1 MKRIFA
7 MILAL
12 SMLALVLCSCAKTKV
27 EPKVTR
33 GDIPKVEPTNAK
45 AAGDLL
51 KDFVVIE
58 VEGKDADDKFKSGM
72 LDFAVRL
79 MQSTLDEN
87 KKSSLV
93 SPLSV
98 IVALGMTANG
108 ANGET
113 KEEFEKLFGFSV
125 DEANAYLYTLAH
137 SLYNGDGAKVELAN
151 SIWFGKDGRIAVHD
165 DFLQINKNYYD
176 AQAYEED
183 FFSQKTVDKIN
194 KWVSKHTDKMIDQII
209 DSIDPDTVMLLIN
222 ALVFDALWSKPYENF
237 QCQKGTFNAYD
248 KSKSDATF
256 MRSEETLIRT
266 KNAIGF
272 RKYYKNGYEF
282 VAMLPDGDVIDY
294 VNSLTGD
301 ELGKILSGKQNDYG
315 YRAKAYLPK
324 FEYDY
329 DVSLYKA
336 LESMGLKKAFS
347 SSEADLSGIGSSPW
361 GNLYIGDVLHKTHIE
376 MTQAGTRA
384 AAVTAVEI
392 LAESVAGPKKLVDV
406 KLDRPFVYYIVDC
419 NTSLPIFMGVVTEI
433 N

>member
-7 MILAL
+7 MILAF
-12 SMLALVLCSCAKTKV
+12 SMLALVLCSCAKTKA

-51 KDFVVIE
+51 KDFVAIE

-165 DFLQINKNYYD
+165 DFLQVNKNYYD

-183 FFSQKTVDKIN
+183 FFDQKTVDKIN
-194 KWVSKHTDKMIDQII
+194 KWVKEHTDDMIDEII
-209 DSIDPDTVMLLIN
+209 DAIDPDAVMFLIN
-222 ALVFDALWSKPYENF
+222 ALVFDALWAEQYNDS
-237 QCQKGTFNAYD
+237 QCEKGTFTAYD
-248 KSKSDATF
+248 KTKSKVTF
-256 MRSEETLIRT
+256 MMSTETYISA
-266 KNAIGF
+266 NGAVGF
-272 RKYYKNGYEF
+272 RKYYAGNYAF

-301 ELGKILSGKQNDYG
+301 ELGQILSGRKNDYSCT
-315 YRAKAYLPK
+315 ANAYLPK

-329 DVSLYKA
+329 NIDLYKA
-336 LESMGLKKAFS
+336 LDSMGLKKAFS
-347 SSEADLSGIGSSPW
+347 PAEADFSGIGTSPA
-361 GNLYIGDVLHKTHIE
+361 GNLYINQVIHKTHIE

-384 AAVTAVEI
+384 AAVTLVGISEAAVE
-392 LAESVAGPKKLVDV
+392 PKKTVEV

-419 NTSLPIFMGVVTEI
+419 NTNLPIFMGVVTEI

>member
-1 MKRIFA
+1 MKKIFA

-51 KDFVVIE
+51 KDFVAIE

-113 KEEFEKLFGFSV
+113 KEEFEKLFGFSL

-165 DFLQINKNYYD
+165 DFLQVNKSYYD

-248 KSKSDATF
+248 KSKNDATF

-266 KNAIGF
+266 KNAVGF

-282 VAMLPDGDVIDY
+282 VAMLPDGDVFDY
-294 VNSLTGD
+294 VNSLSGK
-301 ELGKILSGKQNDYG
+301 ELGEILSGKQNDYS
-315 YRAKAYLPK
+315 RVAKAYLPK

-392 LAESVAGPKKLVDV
+392 LAESAEPKKTVEV

-419 NTSLPIFMGVVTEI
+419 NTNLPIFMGVVTEI

>member
-51 KDFVVIE
+51 KDFVAIE

-87 KKSSLV
+87 KKSSLI

-165 DFLQINKNYYD
+165 DFLQVNKSYYD

-194 KWVSKHTDKMIDQII
+194 KWVSKHTDKMIDEII
-209 DSIDPDTVMLLIN
+209 EAIDPDAVMLLIN

-256 MRSEETLIRT
+256 MKSEETLIRT
-266 KNAIGF
+266 KNAVGF

-282 VAMLPDGDVIDY
+282 VAILPDGDVFDY
-294 VNSLTGD
+294 VNSLSGK

-392 LAESVAGPKKLVDV
+392 LTESAEPKKTVDV
-406 KLDRPFVYYIVDC
+406 KLDRPFVYYIIDSKT
-419 NTSLPIFMGVVTEI
+419 NLPIFMGVVTEI

>member
-51 KDFVVIE
+51 KDFVAIE

-165 DFLQINKNYYD
+165 DFLQVNKNYYD

-209 DSIDPDTVMLLIN
+209 DSIDPDTVMMLIN

-237 QCQKGTFNAYD
+237 QCQNGTFNAYD
-248 KSKSDATF
+248 KSKNDATF

-266 KNAIGF
+266 KNAVGF

-282 VAMLPDGDVIDY
+282 VAMLPDGDVFDY
-294 VNSLTGD
+294 VNSLSGK
-301 ELGKILSGKQNDYG
+301 ELGEILSGKQNDYS
-315 YRAKAYLPK
+315 RVAKAYLPK

-392 LAESVAGPKKLVDV
+392 LAESAAPKKTVDV

-419 NTSLPIFMGVVTEI
+419 NTNLPIFMGVVTEI

>member
-51 KDFVVIE
+51 KDFVAIE

-87 KKSSLV
+87 KKNSLV

-125 DEANAYLYTLAH
+125 DDANAYLYTLAH

-165 DFLQINKNYYD
+165 DFLQVNKNYYD

-248 KSKSDATF
+248 KSKNDATF

-266 KNAIGF
+266 KNAVGF

-282 VAMLPDGDVIDY
+282 VAMLPDGDVFDY
-294 VNSLTGD
+294 VNSLSGN

-384 AAVTAVEI
+384 AAVTAVEV
-392 LAESVAGPKKLVDV
+392 LAESAAPKKTVDV

-419 NTSLPIFMGVVTEI
+419 NTNLPIFMGVVTEI

>member
-1 MKRIFA
+1 MKKFFA

-33 GDIPKVEPTNAK
+33 GDLPTIEPTNVK

-51 KDFVVIE
+51 KDFVATE
-58 VEGKDADDKFKSGM
+58 VTGKDADEKFKSGM
-72 LDFAVRL
+72 LDFAVKL
-79 MQSTLDEN
+79 MQNTLDED
-87 KKSSLV
+87 KKSSLI

-98 IVALGMTANG
+98 IVALGMTSNG
-108 ANGET
+108 AMGET
-113 KEEFEKLFGFSV
+113 REEFEKLFGFSV

-137 SLYNGDGAKVELAN
+137 SLYSGDKAKVELAN
-151 SIWFGKDGRIAVHD
+151 SIWFGKDGRVAVHD
-165 DFLQINKNYYD
+165 DFSQLNKSYYD

-183 FFSQKTVDKIN
+183 FFNQKTVDKIN
-194 KWVSKHTDKMIDQII
+194 KWVSEHTDKMIDQII

-248 KSKSDATF
+248 KSKNDATF

-266 KNAIGF
+266 KNAVGF

-282 VAMLPDGDVIDY
+282 VAMLPDGDVFDY
-294 VNSLTGD
+294 VNSLSGK
-301 ELGKILSGKQNDYG
+301 ELGEILSGKQNDYS
-315 YRAKAYLPK
+315 RVAKAYLPK

-329 DVSLYKA
+329 DVSLYRA

-392 LAESVAGPKKLVDV
+392 LAESAEPKKTVEV

-419 NTSLPIFMGVVTEI
+419 NTNLPIFMGVVTEI
-433 N
+433 K

>member
-1 MKRIFA
+1 MKKFFA

-33 GDIPKVEPTNAK
+33 GDLPTIEPTNVK

-51 KDFVVIE
+51 KDFVATE
-58 VEGKDADDKFKSGM
+58 VTGKDADEKFKSGM
-72 LDFAVRL
+72 LDFAVKL
-79 MQSTLDEN
+79 MQNTLDED
-87 KKSSLV
+87 KKSSLI

-98 IVALGMTANG
+98 IVALGMTSNG
-108 ANGET
+108 AMGET
-113 KEEFEKLFGFSV
+113 REEFEKLFGFSV

-137 SLYNGDGAKVELAN
+137 SLYSGDKAKVELAN
-151 SIWFGKDGRIAVHD
+151 SIWFGKDGRVAVHD
-165 DFLQINKNYYD
+165 DFLQLNKSYYD

-183 FFSQKTVDKIN
+183 FFNQKTVDKIN
-194 KWVSKHTDKMIDQII
+194 KWVSEHTDKMIDQII

-248 KSKSDATF
+248 KSKNDATF

-266 KNAIGF
+266 KNAVGF

-282 VAMLPDGDVIDY
+282 VAMLPDSDVFDY
-294 VNSLTGD
+294 VNSLSGK
-301 ELGKILSGKQNDYG
+301 ELGKILSGKQNDYS
-315 YRAKAYLPK
+315 RVANAYLPK

-347 SSEADLSGIGSSPW
+347 SSEADLSGIGSSPL

-392 LAESVAGPKKLVDV
+392 LAESAEPKKTVDV

-419 NTSLPIFMGVVTEI
+419 NTSLPMFMGVVTEI
-433 N
+433 K

>member
-12 SMLALVLCSCAKTKV
+12 SMLALVLCSCAETKV

-33 GDIPKVEPTNAK
+33 SDIPKVEPTDAK

-51 KDFVVIE
+51 KDFVAIE

-87 KKSSLV
+87 QKSSLV

-98 IVALGMTANG
+98 IIALGMTANG

-113 KEEFEKLFGFSV
+113 RREFEELFGFSV

-137 SLYNGDGAKVELAN
+137 SLYSDDRAKVELAN

-165 DFLQINKNYYD
+165 DFLQVNKSYYD

-183 FFSQKTVDKIN
+183 FFDQRTVDKIN
-194 KWVSKHTDKMIDQII
+194 KWVKEHTDDMIDEII
-209 DSIDPDTVMLLIN
+209 DAIDPNAVMFLIN
-222 ALVFDALWSKPYENF
+222 ALVFDALWAEQYNDY
-237 QCQKGTFNAYD
+237 QCEKGTFTAYD
-248 KSKSDATF
+248 KTKSKVTF
-256 MRSEETLIRT
+256 MMSTETYISA
-266 KNAIGF
+266 NGAVGF
-272 RKYYKNGYEF
+272 RKYYAGNYAF

-301 ELGKILSGKQNDYG
+301 ELGQILSGKKNDYSCN
-315 YRAKAYLPK
+315 ANAYLPK

-329 DVSLYKA
+329 NIDLYKA
-336 LESMGLKKAFS
+336 LDSMGLKKAFS
-347 SSEADLSGIGSSPW
+347 PAEADFSGIGTSPA
-361 GNLYIGDVLHKTHIE
+361 GNIYINQVIHKTHIE

-384 AAVTAVEI
+384 AAVTLVGISEAAVM
-392 LAESVAGPKKLVDV
+392 PKKTVEV

-419 NTSLPIFMGVVTEI
+419 NTNLPIFMGVVTEI

>member
-51 KDFVVIE
+51 KDFVAIE

-87 KKSSLV
+87 KKNSLV

-165 DFLQINKNYYD
+165 DFLQVNKSYYD

-256 MRSEETLIRT
+256 MTSEETLIRT
-266 KNAIGF
+266 KNAVGF

-282 VAMLPDGDVIDY
+282 VAMLPDGDIFDY
-294 VNSLTGD
+294 VNSLSGK
-301 ELGKILSGKQNDYG
+301 ELGKILSGKQNDYS
-315 YRAKAYLPK
+315 RVAKAYLPK

-361 GNLYIGDVLHKTHIE
+361 GNL
-376 MTQAGTRA
+376 
-384 AAVTAVEI
+384 
-392 LAESVAGPKKLVDV
+392 
-406 KLDRPFVYYIVDC
+406 
-419 NTSLPIFMGVVTEI
+419 
-433 N
+433 

>member
-1 MKRIFA
+1 MKKFFA

-33 GDIPKVEPTNAK
+33 GDLPTIEPTNVK

-51 KDFVVIE
+51 KDFVAIE

-87 KKSSLV
+87 KKNSLV

-165 DFLQINKNYYD
+165 DFLQVNKNYYD

-248 KSKSDATF
+248 KSKNDATF

-282 VAMLPDGDVIDY
+282 VAMLPDGDVFDY
-294 VNSLTGD
+294 VNSLSGK
-301 ELGKILSGKQNDYG
+301 ELGEILSGKQNDYS
-315 YRAKAYLPK
+315 RVAKAYLPK

-376 MTQAGTRA
+376 MTQSGTRA
-384 AAVTAVEI
+384 AAVTAVMTEATS
-392 LAESVAGPKKLVDV
+392 AEMPKIKTV
-406 KLDRPFVYYIVDC
+406 KLDRPFVYFIVDT
-419 NTSLPIFMGVVTEI
+419 NTNLPMFMGVVTEI
-433 N
+433 K

>member
-27 EPKVTR
+27 EPKVSR

>member
-1 MKRIFA
+1 MKKIFA

-51 KDFVVIE
+51 KDFVAIE

-87 KKSSLV
+87 KKNSLV

>member
-1 MKRIFA
+1 MKKFFA

-33 GDIPKVEPTNAK
+33 GDLPTIEPTNVK

-51 KDFVVIE
+51 KDFVATE
-58 VEGKDADDKFKSGM
+58 VTGKDADEKFKSGM
-72 LDFAVRL
+72 LDFAVKL
-79 MQSTLDEN
+79 MQNTLDED
-87 KKSSLV
+87 KKSSLI

-98 IVALGMTANG
+98 IVALGMTSNG
-108 ANGET
+108 AMGET
-113 KEEFEKLFGFSV
+113 REEFEKLFGFSV

-137 SLYNGDGAKVELAN
+137 SLYSGDKAKVELAN
-151 SIWFGKDGRIAVHD
+151 SIWFGKDGRVAVHD
-165 DFLQINKNYYD
+165 DFLQLNKSYYD

-183 FFSQKTVDKIN
+183 FFNQKTVDKIN
-194 KWVSKHTDKMIDQII
+194 KWVSEHTDKMIDQII

-248 KSKSDATF
+248 KSKNDATF

-266 KNAIGF
+266 KNAVGF

-282 VAMLPDGDVIDY
+282 VAMLPDGDVFDY
-294 VNSLTGD
+294 VNSLSGK
-301 ELGKILSGKQNDYG
+301 ELGEILSGKQNDYS
-315 YRAKAYLPK
+315 RVAKAYLPK

-329 DVSLYKA
+329 DVSLYRA

-392 LAESVAGPKKLVDV
+392 LAESAEPKKTVEV

-419 NTSLPIFMGVVTEI
+419 NTNLPIFMGVVTEI
-433 N
+433 K

>member
-51 KDFVVIE
+51 KDFVAIE

-113 KEEFEKLFGFSV
+113 REEFEKLFGFSV
-125 DEANAYLYTLAH
+125 DDANAYLYTLAH

-151 SIWFGKDGRIAVHD
+151 SIWFGKDGRIAVHK
-165 DFLQINKNYYD
+165 DFLQVNKSYYG

-248 KSKSDATF
+248 KSKNDATF

-266 KNAIGF
+266 KNAVGF

-282 VAMLPDGDVIDY
+282 VAMLPDGDVFDY
-294 VNSLTGD
+294 VNSLSGK
-301 ELGKILSGKQNDYG
+301 ELGEILSGKQNDYG

-392 LAESVAGPKKLVDV
+392 LAESAAPKKTVDV

>member
-51 KDFVVIE
+51 KDFVAIE

-165 DFLQINKNYYD
+165 DFLQVNKNYYD

-209 DSIDPDTVMLLIN
+209 DSIDPDTVMMLIN

-248 KSKSDATF
+248 KSKNNATF

-266 KNAIGF
+266 KNAVGF

-282 VAMLPDGDVIDY
+282 VAMLPDGDVFDY
-294 VNSLTGD
+294 VNSLSGK
-301 ELGKILSGKQNDYG
+301 ELGEILSGKQNDYS
-315 YRAKAYLPK
+315 RVAKAYLPK

-347 SSEADLSGIGSSPW
+347 SSEADLSGIGSSPL

-392 LAESVAGPKKLVDV
+392 LAESAEPKKTVDV

-419 NTSLPIFMGVVTEI
+419 NTNLPIFMGVVTEI

>member
-51 KDFVVIE
+51 KDFVAIE

-87 KKSSLV
+87 QKSSLI

-165 DFLQINKNYYD
+165 DFLQVNKSYYD

-194 KWVSKHTDKMIDQII
+194 KWVSKHTDKMIDEII
-209 DSIDPDTVMLLIN
+209 EAIDPDAVMLLIN

-282 VAMLPDGDVIDY
+282 VAMLPDGDVFDY
-294 VNSLTGD
+294 VNSLSGK
-301 ELGKILSGKQNDYG
+301 ELGNILSGKQNDYG

-392 LAESVAGPKKLVDV
+392 LAESAEPKKTVEV

-419 NTSLPIFMGVVTEI
+419 NTNLPIFMGVVTEI

>member
-12 SMLALVLCSCAKTKV
+12 SMLALVLCSCAKAKV

-51 KDFVVIE
+51 KDFVAIE

-87 KKSSLV
+87 QKSSLI

-125 DEANAYLYTLAH
+125 DDANAYLYTLAH

-165 DFLQINKNYYD
+165 DFLQVNKSYYD

-183 FFSQKTVDKIN
+183 FFDQKTVDKIN
-194 KWVSKHTDKMIDQII
+194 KWVSKHTDKMIDEII
-209 DSIDPDTVMLLIN
+209 DAIDPDAVMLLIN

-256 MRSEETLIRT
+256 MKSEETLIRT
-266 KNAIGF
+266 KNAVGF

-282 VAMLPDGDVIDY
+282 VAMLPDGDVFDY
-294 VNSLTGD
+294 VNSLSGK

-392 LAESVAGPKKLVDV
+392 LAELAAPKKIVDV

-419 NTSLPIFMGVVTEI
+419 KTNLPLFMGVVTEV

>member
-51 KDFVVIE
+51 KDFVAIE
-58 VEGKDADDKFKSGM
+58 VEGKDADDKFRSGM

-113 KEEFEKLFGFSV
+113 KEEIEKLFGFSV

-165 DFLQINKNYYD
+165 DFLQVNKNYYD

-194 KWVSKHTDKMIDQII
+194 KWVKEHTDDMIDEII
-209 DSIDPDTVMLLIN
+209 DAIDPDAVMFLIN

-282 VAMLPDGDVIDY
+282 VAMLPDGDVFDY
-294 VNSLTGD
+294 VNSLSGK

-315 YRAKAYLPK
+315 YRAKTYLPK

-347 SSEADLSGIGSSPW
+347 SSEADLSGIGSSPL

-392 LAESVAGPKKLVDV
+392 LAESAEPKKTVEV

-419 NTSLPIFMGVVTEI
+419 NTNLPIFMGVVTEI

>member
-51 KDFVVIE
+51 KDFVAIE

-125 DEANAYLYTLAH
+125 DDANAYLHTLAH

-165 DFLQINKNYYD
+165 DFLQVNKSYYD

-248 KSKSDATF
+248 KSKNDATF

-266 KNAIGF
+266 KNAVGF

-282 VAMLPDGDVIDY
+282 VAMLPDGDVFDY
-294 VNSLTGD
+294 VNSLSGK

-384 AAVTAVEI
+384 AAVTAVDI

>member
-1 MKRIFA
+1 MKKFFA

-33 GDIPKVEPTNAK
+33 GDLPTIEPTNVK

-51 KDFVVIE
+51 KDFVATE
-58 VEGKDADDKFKSGM
+58 VTGKDADEKFKSGM

-108 ANGET
+108 ARNET
-113 KEEFEKLFGFSV
+113 REEFEKLFGFSV

-165 DFLQINKNYYD
+165 DFLQVNKNYYD

-256 MRSEETLIRT
+256 MKSEETLIRT

-282 VAMLPDGDVIDY
+282 VAMLPDGDVFDY
-294 VNSLTGD
+294 VNSLSGK
-301 ELGKILSGKQNDYG
+301 ELGKILSGKKNDYN

-392 LAESVAGPKKLVDV
+392 LAESAEPKKPVEV

-419 NTSLPIFMGVVTEI
+419 NTNLPIFMGVVTEI
-433 N
+433 K

>member
-12 SMLALVLCSCAKTKV
+12 SMLALVLCSCAKTQV

-51 KDFVVIE
+51 KDFVAIE

-113 KEEFEKLFGFSV
+113 KEEFEKLFGFSL

-165 DFLQINKNYYD
+165 DFLQVNKNYYD

-237 QCQKGTFNAYD
+237 QCQKGTFNAYG

-256 MRSEETLIRT
+256 MTSEETLIRT

-282 VAMLPDGDVIDY
+282 VAMLPDGDVFDY
-294 VNSLTGD
+294 VNSLSGKK
-301 ELGKILSGKQNDYG
+301 LGKILSGKQNDYG

-347 SSEADLSGIGSSPW
+347 SSEADLSGIGSSPL

-392 LAESVAGPKKLVDV
+392 LAESAAPKKPVDV

-419 NTSLPIFMGVVTEI
+419 NTNLPIFMGVVTEI

>member
-51 KDFVVIE
+51 KDFVAIE

-137 SLYNGDGAKVELAN
+137 SLYNGDGANVELAN

-165 DFLQINKNYYD
+165 DFLQVNKNYYD

-209 DSIDPDTVMLLIN
+209 DSIDPDAVMLLIN

-248 KSKSDATF
+248 KSKNDATF

-266 KNAIGF
+266 KNAVGF

-282 VAMLPDGDVIDY
+282 VAMLPDGDVFDY
-294 VNSLTGD
+294 VNSLSGK
-301 ELGKILSGKQNDYG
+301 ELGEILSGKQNDYG

-392 LAESVAGPKKLVDV
+392 LAESAAPKKTVDV

>member
-51 KDFVVIE
+51 KDFVAIE
-58 VEGKDADDKFKSGM
+58 VEGKDADDKFRSGM

-165 DFLQINKNYYD
+165 DFLQVNKNYYD

-194 KWVSKHTDKMIDQII
+194 KWVKEHTDDMIDEII
-209 DSIDPDTVMLLIN
+209 DAIDPDAVMFLIN

-282 VAMLPDGDVIDY
+282 VAMLPDGDVFDY
-294 VNSLTGD
+294 VNSLSGK

-315 YRAKAYLPK
+315 YRAKTYLPK

-347 SSEADLSGIGSSPW
+347 SSEADLSGIGSSPL

-392 LAESVAGPKKLVDV
+392 LAESAEPKKTVEV

-419 NTSLPIFMGVVTEI
+419 NTNLPIFMGVVTEI

>member
-51 KDFVVIE
+51 KDFVAIE

-87 KKSSLV
+87 QKSSLI

-113 KEEFEKLFGFSV
+113 REEFEKLFGFSV
-125 DEANAYLYTLAH
+125 DDANAYLYTLAH

-165 DFLQINKNYYD
+165 DFLQVNKSYYD

-183 FFSQKTVDKIN
+183 FFDQKTVDKIN
-194 KWVSKHTDKMIDQII
+194 KWVSKHTDEMIDEII
-209 DSIDPDTVMLLIN
+209 EAIDPDAVMLLIN

-248 KSKSDATF
+248 KSKTDATF
-256 MRSEETLIRT
+256 MTSEETLIRT

-282 VAMLPDGDVIDY
+282 VAMLPDGDVFDY
-294 VNSLTGD
+294 VNSLSGK

-384 AAVTAVEI
+384 AAVTAVEV
-392 LAESVAGPKKLVDV
+392 LAESAAPKKTVDV
-406 KLDRPFVYYIVDC
+406 KLDRPFVYYIIDSKT
-419 NTSLPIFMGVVTEI
+419 NLPLFMGVVTEV

>member
-1 MKRIFA
+1 MKKFFA

-33 GDIPKVEPTNAK
+33 GDLPTIEPTNVK

-51 KDFVVIE
+51 KDFVATE
-58 VEGKDADDKFKSGM
+58 VTGKDADEKFKSGM
-72 LDFAVRL
+72 LDFAVKL
-79 MQSTLDEN
+79 MQNTLDED
-87 KKSSLV
+87 KKSSLI

-98 IVALGMTANG
+98 IVALGMTSNG
-108 ANGET
+108 AMGET
-113 KEEFEKLFGFSV
+113 REEFEKLFGFSV

-165 DFLQINKNYYD
+165 DFLQVNKNYYD

-282 VAMLPDGDVIDY
+282 VAMLPDGDVFDY
-294 VNSLTGD
+294 VNSLSGK
-301 ELGKILSGKQNDYG
+301 ELGKILSGKQNDYS
-315 YRAKAYLPK
+315 RVANAYLPK

-392 LAESVAGPKKLVDV
+392 LAESAAPKKTVDV

-419 NTSLPIFMGVVTEI
+419 NTNLPMFMGVVTEI
-433 N
+433 K

>member
-1 MKRIFA
+1 MR
-7 MILAL
+7 
-12 SMLALVLCSCAKTKV
+12 SCAKTKV
-27 EPKVTR
+27 EPNVTR
-33 GDIPKVEPTNAK
+33 GDLPTIEPTNVK

-51 KDFVVIE
+51 KDFVATE
-58 VEGKDADDKFKSGM
+58 VTGKDADEKFKSGM
-72 LDFAVRL
+72 LDFAVKL
-79 MQSTLDEN
+79 MQNTLDED
-87 KKSSLV
+87 KKSSLI

-98 IVALGMTANG
+98 IVALGMTSNG
-108 ANGET
+108 AMGET
-113 KEEFEKLFGFSV
+113 REEFEKLFGFSV

-137 SLYNGDGAKVELAN
+137 SLYSGDKAKVELAN
-151 SIWFGKDGRIAVHD
+151 SIWFGKDGRVAVHD
-165 DFLQINKNYYD
+165 DFLQLNKSYYD

-183 FFSQKTVDKIN
+183 FFNQKTVDKIN
-194 KWVSKHTDKMIDQII
+194 KWVSEHTDKMIDQII

-248 KSKSDATF
+248 KSKNDATF

-266 KNAIGF
+266 KNAVGF

-282 VAMLPDGDVIDY
+282 VAMLPDGDVFDY
-294 VNSLTGD
+294 VNSLSGK
-301 ELGKILSGKQNDYG
+301 ELGEILSGKQNDYS
-315 YRAKAYLPK
+315 RVAKAYLPK

-329 DVSLYKA
+329 DVSLYRA

-392 LAESVAGPKKLVDV
+392 LAESAEPKKTVEV

-419 NTSLPIFMGVVTEI
+419 NTNLPIFMGVVTEI
-433 N
+433 K

>member
-1 MKRIFA
+1 MKKFFA

-12 SMLALVLCSCAKTKV
+12 SMLALVFCSCAKTKV

-33 GDIPKVEPTNAK
+33 GDLPTIEPTNVK

-51 KDFVVIE
+51 KDFVATE
-58 VEGKDADDKFKSGM
+58 VTGKDADEKFKSGM
-72 LDFAVRL
+72 LDFAVKL
-79 MQSTLDEN
+79 MQNTLDED
-87 KKSSLV
+87 KKSSLI

-98 IVALGMTANG
+98 IVALGMTSNG
-108 ANGET
+108 AMGET
-113 KEEFEKLFGFSV
+113 REEFEKLFGFSV

-165 DFLQINKNYYD
+165 DFLQVNKNYYD

-248 KSKSDATF
+248 KSKNDATF

-266 KNAIGF
+266 KNAVGF

-282 VAMLPDGDVIDY
+282 VAMLPDSDVFDY
-294 VNSLTGD
+294 VNSLSGK
-301 ELGKILSGKQNDYG
+301 ELGKILSGKQNDYS
-315 YRAKAYLPK
+315 RVANAYLPK

-347 SSEADLSGIGSSPW
+347 SSEADLSGIGSSPL

-392 LAESVAGPKKLVDV
+392 LAESAEPKKTVDV

-419 NTSLPIFMGVVTEI
+419 NTSLPMFMGVVTEI
-433 N
+433 K

>member
-51 KDFVVIE
+51 KDFVAIE

-125 DEANAYLYTLAH
+125 DDANAYLYTLAH

-165 DFLQINKNYYD
+165 DFLQVNKNYYD

-256 MRSEETLIRT
+256 MKSEETLIRT

-282 VAMLPDGDVIDY
+282 VAMLPDSDVFDY
-294 VNSLTGD
+294 VNSLSGK

-376 MTQAGTRA
+376 MTQAETRA

>member
-1 MKRIFA
+1 MKKIFA

-51 KDFVVIE
+51 KDFVAIE

-79 MQSTLDEN
+79 MQ
-87 KKSSLV
+87 SSLV

-165 DFLQINKNYYD
+165 DFLQVNKNYYD

-256 MRSEETLIRT
+256 MTSEETLIRT

-282 VAMLPDGDVIDY
+282 VAMLPDGDVFDY
-294 VNSLTGD
+294 VNSLSGKK
-301 ELGKILSGKQNDYG
+301 LGKILSGKQNDYG

-392 LAESVAGPKKLVDV
+392 LAESAAPKKPVDV

>member
-51 KDFVVIE
+51 KDFVAIE

>member
-51 KDFVVIE
+51 KDFVAIE

-165 DFLQINKNYYD
+165 DFLQVNKSYYD

-256 MRSEETLIRT
+256 MTSEETLIRT

-282 VAMLPDGDVIDY
+282 VAMLPDGDVFDY
-294 VNSLTGD
+294 VNSLSGKK
-301 ELGKILSGKQNDYG
+301 LGKILSGKQNDYG
-315 YRAKAYLPK
+315 RVAKAYLPK

-392 LAESVAGPKKLVDV
+392 LAESAAPKKPVDV

-419 NTSLPIFMGVVTEI
+419 NTNLPIFMGVVTEI

>member
-12 SMLALVLCSCAKTKV
+12 SMLALVLCSCAKAKV

-33 GDIPKVEPTNAK
+33 GDLPKIEQTNAK

-51 KDFVVIE
+51 KDFVATN
-58 VEGKDADDKFKSGM
+58 VEGKDADDKFRSGM

-79 MQSTLDEN
+79 MQSTLDED
-87 KKSSLV
+87 KKSSLI

-98 IVALGMTANG
+98 IIALGMTANG

-125 DEANAYLYTLAH
+125 DDANAYLYTLAH
-137 SLYNGDGAKVELAN
+137 SLYSGDKAKVELAN

-165 DFLQINKNYYD
+165 DFLQVNKSYYD

-183 FFSQKTVDKIN
+183 FFDQKTVDKIN
-194 KWVSKHTDKMIDQII
+194 KWVSKHTDKMIDEII
-209 DSIDPDTVMLLIN
+209 DAIDSDAVMLLIN
-222 ALVFDALWSKPYENF
+222 ALVFDALWSRQYEND
-237 QCQKGTFNAYD
+237 QCKKGTFTAYD
-248 KSKSDATF
+248 KSKTDATF
-256 MRSEETLIRT
+256 MTSEETLIAT
-266 KNAIGF
+266 KNAVGF
-272 RKYYKNGYEF
+272 RKYYEGDYAF
-282 VAMLPDGDVIDY
+282 IAILPDGDVFDY
-294 VNSLTGD
+294 VNSLSGE
-301 ELGKILSGKQNDYG
+301 ELGQILSGKKNDTG
-315 YRAKAYLPK
+315 RRAIAYLPK

-329 DVSLYKA
+329 DIDLYKA
-336 LESMGLKKAFS
+336 LDSMGLKNAFS
-347 SSEADLSGIGSSPW
+347 PQNADLSGIGSSPY
-361 GNLYIGDVLHKTHIE
+361 GNLYIGAVLHKTHIE

-384 AAVTAVEI
+384 AAVTAVIVYTEG
-392 LAESVAGPKKLVDV
+392 EPVPKKTVDV

-419 NTSLPIFMGVVTEI
+419 KTNLPLFMGVVTEV

>member
-51 KDFVVIE
+51 KDFVAIE

-125 DEANAYLYTLAH
+125 DDANAYLYTLAH

-165 DFLQINKNYYD
+165 DFLQVNKNYYD

-282 VAMLPDGDVIDY
+282 VAMLPDGDVFDY
-294 VNSLTGD
+294 VNSLSGK

-392 LAESVAGPKKLVDV
+392 LAESAEPKKTVEV

-419 NTSLPIFMGVVTEI
+419 NTNLPIFMGVVTEI